1 MSLIFI
7 HCLTTRNHVERIGIL
22 FFVRMQVIKAG
33 YRFKRHIYLQIY
45 LSNQC
50 ILRLAYKLQANSLF
64 HIRFPMKSRRLY
76 AVRFATVI
84 ITISFILIN
93 RSYVKSFST
102 LFARLYFDEQWTTW
116 VTLTSVNLAT
126 TSTNHIVFS

>member
-50 ILRLAYKLQANSLF
+50 ILRLSYKLQANSLF
-64 HIRFPMKSRRLY
+64 HTRSPMTSRRLY
-76 AVRFATVI
+76 SVRFATFI
-84 ITISFILIN
+84 IAISFRFN

-102 LFARLYFDEQWTTW
+102 FLASFDFDKQWTTW
-116 VTLTSVNLAT
+116 VTLTRVNLAT
-126 TSTNHIVFS
+126 ASTNHIVYS